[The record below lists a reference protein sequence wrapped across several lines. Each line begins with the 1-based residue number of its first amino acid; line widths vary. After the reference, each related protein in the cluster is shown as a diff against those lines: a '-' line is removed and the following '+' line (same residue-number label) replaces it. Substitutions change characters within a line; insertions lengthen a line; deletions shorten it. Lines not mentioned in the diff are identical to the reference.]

1 MNISDNVVVISD
13 VVRQQGECKHGG
25 RRGVCEGEYQR
36 QDDRGAGS
44 PEGRYTVPYTH
55 IHRVEGGSVKEYIK
69 DKMTKEQDLLRATH
83 THKDKHTLSGGNE
96 GRGG

>member
-36 QDDRGAGS
+36 QDDGGAGS
-44 PEGRYTVPYTH
+44 PEGRYTVPPTH
-55 IHRVEGGSVKEYIK
+55 MKRVGGEGG
-69 DKMTKEQDLLRATH
+69 
-83 THKDKHTLSGGNE
+83 GGL
-96 GRGG
+96 